1 VAGQLVQMPPQ
12 VWGGAPLGPAPA
24 GWDPGTPG
32 PRDPGSGI
40 RRDPPPEV
48 RETTTGL
55 PRPRGRARQGL
66 FYINPSR
73 RGPVACPRAPGS
85 QAQPA
90 GVLAP
95 TLPRKA

>member
-55 PRPRGRARQGL
+55 PRPRGRAGHPPHPGGAQG
-66 FYINPSR
+66 PAA
-73 RGPVACPRAPGS
+73 RG
-85 QAQPA
+85 
-90 GVLAP
+90 
-95 TLPRKA
+95 